1 MGSGAST
8 EHKSLIEGKTPEARG
23 MQAQVSKFG
32 GKQTFYEQKRV
43 FRGPKQTFG
52 PPRNRFVRAS
62 KQTFFAGRWQS
73 SGFSRVSLFL
83 RWGGEAEAA
92 MPLVSVCLF
101 SMFFLFLKQTFKTL
115 VSKLLLT
122 SETSQRKLRQ
132 L

>member
-52 PPRNRFVRAS
+52 PPRNDFFFRAS
-62 KQTFFAGRWQS
+62 K

-83 RWGGEAEAA
+83 RWGGAEAA
-92 MPLVSVCLF
+92 MPGAACLF
-101 SMFFLFLKQTFKTL
+101 SMFFVFESN
-115 VSKLLLT
+115 V
-122 SETSQRKLRQ
+122 
-132 L
+132 